1 MILNL
6 LFDLCRWK
14 VEDEGIEVVH
24 GAMVDRHMFLISR
37 PS

>member
-6 LFDLCRWK
+6 LFDLFRWQ
-14 VEDEGIEVVH
+14 VEDGGIEVVH
-24 GAMVDRHMFLISR
+24 GAMVDRHLFLIRR